1 MLKKKGFVSFVRFV
15 FASLRSNN
23 LLRYARSLLFLV
35 NIRHVRHASAWR
47 PFLVVPP
54 DSIGLSKFKSL
65 LGLLARLGQLFLLF
79 RKAVEEPTYSPL
91 QSPHNQSTK
100 NLPSGP
106 HRDLVGSI
114 ILLGFVLCDTLSLT
128 FYSSKIVPIH
138 HILPKSHYPE
148 QNSHKPHRTT
158 HAREKKNLDF
168 GLWTFRCIYLKITI
182 LYKKIQSPKSK
193 SEFAVNTTW

>member
-1 MLKKKGFVSFVRFV
+1 MISKHLQHNYKCQLSGFIFY
-15 FASLRSNN
+15 N
-23 LLRYARSLLFLV
+23 LL
-35 NIRHVRHASAWR
+35 
-47 PFLVVPP
+47 
-54 DSIGLSKFKSL
+54 SL

-138 HILPKSHYPE
+138 HILPKSHYPK
-148 QNSHKPHRTT
+148 QNSYKPFQNAPAYKIKIRTSY
-158 HAREKKNLDF
+158 F
-168 GLWTFRCIYLKITI
+168 GLSHSTI
-182 LYKKIQSPKSK
+182 
-193 SEFAVNTTW
+193 